1 MDIQTLVKMNDSK
14 LKKRQDQLM
23 QEVNRAYDEAVAKAT
38 KELIG
43 LDKENINRQELRNIL
58 TKSAEAFKERYNE
71 LVEIFKKEILESYEE
86 GLKETGQILELAKK

>member
-14 LKKRQDQLM
+14 LKKREDQLM